1 MTPAENFS
9 TTLVENLNKQSVESV
24 AYVVNDLQT
33 FKKLKEMGVRFI
45 MTDQVEKLKNEL
57 EKSNKIK

>member
-9 TTLVENLNKQSVESV
+9 TTLLENLHKESIESV
-24 AYVVNDLQT
+24 AYVVNDPKA

-45 MTDQVEKLKNEL
+45 MTDEVEKLKKAL
-57 EKSNKIK
+57 E